1 MTRSIL
7 AGMGKRPDKQQ
18 PPSLEGMA
26 IESFDDWMTSYS
38 EADER
43 SLSALDTVSSML
55 EKADVDAKRRKIIWE
70 DGQRLSITQSAERI
84 HADHPDLPLDLIESK
99 VISWLQM
106 EFAPETYSQDQ
117 LDELDRLTEKWV
129 DDYER
134 KTVKRQQPRTPDS

>member
-1 MTRSIL
+1 
-7 AGMGKRPDKQQ
+7 MGKRPNKQQ

-26 IESFDDWMTSYS
+26 VESFDDWMASYS
-38 EADER
+38 EADEL
-43 SLSALDTVSSML
+43 SLGALETVSSLL

-70 DGQRLSITQSAERI
+70 DGQRLSITQTAERI
-84 HADHPDLPLDLIESK
+84 RVDRPDLSLDLIESK

-106 EFAPETYSQDQ
+106 EFAPESYSEDQ

-134 KTVKRQQPRTPDS
+134 KTEKRKQPKTPDS